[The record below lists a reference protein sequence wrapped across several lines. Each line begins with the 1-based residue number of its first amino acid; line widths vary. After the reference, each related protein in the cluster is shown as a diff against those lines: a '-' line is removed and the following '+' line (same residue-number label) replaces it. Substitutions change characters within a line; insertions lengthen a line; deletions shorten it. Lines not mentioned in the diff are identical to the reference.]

1 MPHQGV
7 LSCILYVEN
16 LEVLAKGLAWAR
28 YLRILMHEV
37 LKKLQSGCLTVWG
50 VIVAAAAAG
59 LVVDTV
65 RLVLSFA

>member
-1 MPHQGV
+1 MH
-7 LSCILYVEN
+7 VEK

-50 VIVAAAAAG
+50 VIAAAAAAAG
-59 LVVDTV
+59 QVCLLLT
-65 RLVLSFA
+65 LTLSLLSIQHGWC